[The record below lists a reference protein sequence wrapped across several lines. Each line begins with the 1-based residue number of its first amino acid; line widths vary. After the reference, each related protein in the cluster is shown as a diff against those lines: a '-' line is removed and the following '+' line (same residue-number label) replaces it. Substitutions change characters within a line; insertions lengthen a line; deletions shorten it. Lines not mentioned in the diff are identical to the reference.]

1 VNNWKN
7 RKTDMVINITSFD
20 NETVPGFIYNTKAEP
35 SNMKSCTPKVSKLDS
50 KSQSQDMDDHGRLIS
65 NSHPHLNNH
74 FHKSTSQN
82 SLSKN
87 DGGNSASNV
96 PHQTNVVSFEA
107 NDEIDEAGPMENT
120 NVNSY
125 LATETTVPTNHPGP
139 ASMTER
145 KHHNNHNSN
154 NNRDHLHRHN
164 NNNNKHQNYNQQN
177 QHHQQ
182 HHNNNNKH
190 NQSAFDSYREALEGS
205 NYLTTNSGALQ
216 YALAATQVPN
226 LNSTN
231 QFINGY
237 SHAKPLVNS
246 PKHPRSNKIPQ
257 SPKSSSSNHSYHYN
271 NNNNI
276 NGLSSSAAGYP
287 VPNQLPN
294 QFPNTH
300 HQQQQSGQ
308 QHHPKNSNKH
318 NNRNYGSNNHNSI
331 HHHPHRGERRPSMGN
346 YSSSSETSDLS
357 NPVAGVVPLVVP
369 NNSRMNSIEELDDNL
384 PPLKFGSLPPQAPM
398 PFPTSPSQAAP
409 LFMVGQTIN
418 HQPAF
423 PVLYNPTVAGMPPVP
438 APVLPMVNYHTGH
451 NNNPLQLQQQLHS
464 STTVKNH
471 LPPSTPDR
479 ATPKRSRNELDGSQL

>member
-7 RKTDMVINITSFD
+7 RKADMVINITSFD

-50 KSQSQDMDDHGRLIS
+50 KSQSQDMDDHNRLIS

-120 NVNSY
+120 NTNSY

-145 KHHNNHNSN
+145 KHHNNSN
-154 NNRDHLHRHN
+154 NNRDHHHRHN
-164 NNNNKHQNYNQQN
+164 NNNNKHNNYNQQN
-177 QHHQQ
+177 QHHQQQ

-237 SHAKPLVNS
+237 SHAKPLINS

-257 SPKSSSSNHSYHYN
+257 SPKSSSSNNSYHYN
-271 NNNNI
+271 NNNN
-276 NGLSSSAAGYP
+276 NGLSSSAAYP
-287 VPNQLPN
+287 VLPN

-300 HQQQQSGQ
+300 HHQKG
-308 QHHPKNSNKH
+308 NNNNNNKH

-357 NPVAGVVPLVVP
+357 NPVVGVVPLVVP
-369 NNSRMNSIEELDDNL
+369 NNSRMNSIEEDDNL

-423 PVLYNPTVAGMPPVP
+423 PVLYNPTAAGMPPVP
-438 APVLPMVNYHTGH
+438 VPVLPMVNYHPGH
-451 NNNPLQLQQQLHS
+451 NPAQQQQLHS
-464 STTVKNH
+464 SNAVKNH

-479 ATPKRSRNELDGSQL
+479 ATPKRSRNELDGSQV